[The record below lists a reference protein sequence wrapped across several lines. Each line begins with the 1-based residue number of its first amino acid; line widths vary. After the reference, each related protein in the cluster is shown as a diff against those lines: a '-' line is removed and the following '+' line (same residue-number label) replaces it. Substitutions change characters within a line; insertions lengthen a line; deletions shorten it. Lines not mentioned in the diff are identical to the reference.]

1 MLFLRS
7 IAHTSSKLIVQ
18 YNPSCYVHSYSSLG
32 VAKSLAEL
40 NRLGETATKL
50 LLNSSKDIV
59 CNDIQCE
66 RVTKP
71 CACKLAVALEK
82 SGKNLREVDLSN
94 NNLDVIPESLFEN
107 CENLERLSLRNNKL
121 TVEAIGKH
129 YKLRKLKLLELGG
142 NPGME
147 LTVECYNRLAKRN
160 VKVRV

>member
-7 IAHTSSKLIVQ
+7 IARESSKLIVQ
-18 YNPSCYVHSYSSLG
+18 YNPSRCVRSYSSLG

-50 LLNSSKDIV
+50 HLDSSTDIV

-82 SGKNLREVDLSN
+82 SGKNLREVDPVSYTHLT
-94 NNLDVIPESLFEN
+94 LPTI
-107 CENLERLSLRNNKL
+107 LR
-121 TVEAIGKH
+121 V
-129 YKLRKLKLLELGG
+129 
-142 NPGME
+142 
-147 LTVECYNRLAKRN
+147 
-160 VKVRV
+160 